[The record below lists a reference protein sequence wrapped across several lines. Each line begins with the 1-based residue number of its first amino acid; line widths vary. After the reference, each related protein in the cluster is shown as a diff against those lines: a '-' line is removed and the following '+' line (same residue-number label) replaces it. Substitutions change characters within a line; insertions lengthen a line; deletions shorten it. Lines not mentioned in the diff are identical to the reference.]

1 MRDDALAPVIAV
13 MLILAAIVTFLSI
26 WNAVYVPA
34 MKQSGEVGHLQN
46 VESAFQHFSA
56 DIDYAVSS
64 HQDHISFSEPVQ
76 LGGGDIMVNLLKS
89 SGTLSVQDENIPIYT
104 LNLTDG
110 TGTPV
115 ALVNGTMVNFSYE
128 PTNNFWQD
136 QGYRWQDGYINVT
149 KYGILSTP
157 LGYYTMT
164 DVENNFNTSGSPLMT
179 FAESFGSVNYI
190 INQSSGGNCSS
201 LDLWATNIS
210 SSPDR
215 TFVSSNGFGT
225 LRLTSALN
233 ATSFADIADI
243 SYGSD
248 NSLFSN
254 GILDSWNAS
263 FGEIQAACPDNI
275 VYDPVDSN
283 GNYRQWHILQTV
295 SPVTVN
301 LHMVKVEIGVY

>member
-128 PTNNFWQD
+128 TH
-136 QGYRWQDGYINVT
+136 
-149 KYGILSTP
+149 
-157 LGYYTMT
+157 
-164 DVENNFNTSGSPLMT
+164 E
-179 FAESFGSVNYI
+179 
-190 INQSSGGNCSS
+190 
-201 LDLWATNIS
+201 
-210 SSPDR
+210 
-215 TFVSSNGFGT
+215 
-225 LRLTSALN
+225 
-233 ATSFADIADI
+233 
-243 SYGSD
+243 
-248 NSLFSN
+248 
-254 GILDSWNAS
+254 
-263 FGEIQAACPDNI
+263 
-275 VYDPVDSN
+275 
-283 GNYRQWHILQTV
+283 
-295 SPVTVN
+295 
-301 LHMVKVEIGVY
+301 